1 MGLRTTR
8 LNVEY
13 SYTCSTVDPV
23 PLPWLN
29 LYLGRR
35 QSSPELA
42 QVPQRQHEVDV
53 DSLHGPGINL
63 EFARLLLRN
72 GANVVFADLA
82 LRPEAQS
89 LVDEYKDKATFQKTD
104 VTSWQQL
111 DQMFQTAQ
119 DKFGS
124 IDIVCPGAGVYE
136 PPFSSFWNP
145 PGSAESR
152 DDPLGDRYV
161 AMDINL
167 THPIRVT
174 QMAISHFLNA
184 KTPASPSNPK
194 SIIHIASIA
203 AEVADL
209 GCPLYYA
216 AKHGVKALVKS
227 LAKLEETHGIR
238 VAAVLPGVVKTPL
251 WTDNPEK
258 LKMVRQEGDERDE
271 WVTPEE
277 TAEVMLRLVKDNEM
291 TSKISGGGERVPIQG
306 GTCLEV
312 LCDFVRDVPL
322 LNNVGPNAPG
332 VGGASVKDRDK
343 READIFGKLN
353 TPGWGQV
360 AR

>member
-1 MGLRTTR
+1 M
-8 LNVEY
+8 
-13 SYTCSTVDPV
+13 
-23 PLPWLN
+23 
-29 LYLGRR
+29 
-35 QSSPELA
+35 
-42 QVPQRQHEVDV
+42 
-53 DSLHGPGINL
+53 
-63 EFARLLLRN
+63 
-72 GANVVFADLA
+72 
-82 LRPEAQS
+82 
-89 LVDEYKDKATFQKTD
+89 
-104 VTSWQQL
+104 TSWKDL
-111 DQMFQTAQ
+111 NQMFATAL

-145 PGSAESR
+145 PGSEFSR
-152 DDPLGDRYV
+152 DDPLGDRYI

-194 SIIHIASIA
+194 SVIHIASIA
-203 AEVADL
+203 AEVADM

-227 LAKLEETHGIR
+227 MAQLEALYGIR

-251 WTDNPEK
+251 WTENPEK
-258 LKMVRQEGDERDE
+258 LKMVRQEGDNQDQ

-291 TSKISGGGERVPIQG
+291 TSKISGGRETVPIQG

-322 LNNVGPNAPG
+322 LNNIGPNATG
-332 VGGASVKDRDK
+332 VPGASVQDRDK
-343 READIFGKLN
+343 RETDILEKLN
-353 TPGWGQV
+353 TPGWGQT
-360 AR
+360 AK